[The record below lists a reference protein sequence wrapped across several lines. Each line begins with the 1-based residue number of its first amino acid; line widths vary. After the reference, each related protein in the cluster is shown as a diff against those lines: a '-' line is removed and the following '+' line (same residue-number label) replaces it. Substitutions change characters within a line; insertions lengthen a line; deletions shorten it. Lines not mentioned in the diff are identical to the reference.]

1 MIESDARDIS
11 NAGDA
16 ESTPHPPPETM
27 RGPLRMRLAEHNG
40 MQKYSVLLHSPAQDL
55 QALETEAQFAA
66 VRFERLGFQGFAT
79 NLECKLILVRGVYIE
94 REREREREGERERSG
109 RTS

>member
-1 MIESDARDIS
+1 
-11 NAGDA
+11 
-16 ESTPHPPPETM
+16 M
-27 RGPLRMRLAEHNG
+27 RPAVHNG

-79 NLECKLILVRGVYIE
+79 NLEYKLILLRGVYTIASPRVSILCLME
-94 REREREREGERERSG
+94 QSGEMHS
-109 RTS
+109 SVVL

>member
-1 MIESDARDIS
+1 MIESDAREIS

-16 ESTPHPPPETM
+16 ESSAHPSLLRCP
-27 RGPLRMRLAEHNG
+27 RGPLRMRPAEHNG

-66 VRFERLGFQGFAT
+66 VRFERLGFQAFAT
-79 NLECKLILVRGVYIE
+79 NLEYKLILLRGVYI
-94 REREREREGERERSG
+94 
-109 RTS
+109 